1 MRLLWLLPAVSR
13 GSDRRPGE
21 PWPRTRHI
29 RFTESVAIFSEDR
42 QRIGQM
48 REAVI
53 ESPEYLIADSELE
66 HGVRLPYPGR

>member
-1 MRLLWLLPAVSR
+1 
-13 GSDRRPGE
+13 
-21 PWPRTRHI
+21 
-29 RFTESVAIFSEDR
+29 
-42 QRIGQM
+42 M